1 MTDDDNDRPAGEID
15 FGDVINPSPADK
27 ELGLRITAACI
38 DGDLK
43 RGYTALQDV
52 CLQGV
57 ETLVRVLLAQSHLI
71 MDILYASGQ
80 SREEA
85 QTLIGN
91 LILEARED
99 EPDAETR

>member
-1 MTDDDNDRPAGEID
+1 MTNNDDRFGEID

-38 DGDLK
+38 DGDAK
-43 RGYTALQDV
+43 RAYTALNDV

-57 ETLVRVLLAQSHLI
+57 ETFVRVLLAQSHLV
-71 MDILYASGQ
+71 MDLLEAFGQ

-91 LILEARED
+91 LILEARDQSERG
-99 EPDAETR
+99 P